1 MKESQSDIG
10 RNRTGM
16 ATAPLKGEEQQEN
29 AWLPAP
35 AAPGDPVELDKV
47 RAIYDREAEPVGSV
61 PPPAGIKGMAKTAL
75 QMGLGRNPTVF
86 IDKLGERLAFER
98 TGSRLFELLITKL
111 QSGSGPAGPADVE
124 VLRRFRE
131 QEMRHFRSL
140 WECLEKLG
148 ADPTVQTPSA
158 DLTGVKGLGLI
169 QLMSDPRT
177 SFAQSLDAMLLAELA
192 DNDGWRLLIAMAE
205 GLGQKDMAET
215 FRAALLEEDVHLV
228 TIRDWW
234 ARLNLEEAGV
244 EQALDKLP

>member
-1 MKESQSDIG
+1 M
-10 RNRTGM
+10 T
-16 ATAPLKGEEQQEN
+16 TAPLKGKERQEN
-29 AWLPAP
+29 VWLPAP

-61 PPPAGIKGMAKTAL
+61 PPPSGIMGVVKTGPR
-75 QMGLGRNPTVF
+75 MGLGGNPTVF

-111 QSGSGPAGPADVE
+111 QSGASPAGPVDVE

-131 QEMRHFRSL
+131 QEMRHFHSL
-140 WECLEKLG
+140 WECLENLG

-158 DLTGVKGLGLI
+158 DLAGVKGLGLI
-169 QLMSDPRT
+169 QIMSDPRA
-177 SFAQSLDAMLLAELA
+177 SFAQSLDAMLIAEHA
-192 DNDGWRLLIAMAE
+192 DNDGWRLLIALAE
-205 GLGQKDMAET
+205 GLGQKDMSET
-215 FRAALLEEDVHLV
+215 FRAALLEEDVHLA

-244 EQALDKLP
+244 EKELDNLP